1 MDFRYLGGLDRP
13 DPTTVDYQTA
23 WDLQRA
29 IHAQVAAREIADQV
43 LFVEHDPVYTAG
55 RRTEQRERPR
65 DGTPV
70 IDVDRGGKITWH
82 GPGQL
87 TCYPII
93 WLPDGIGVVDHVRC
107 VEAAVIAG
115 LADYGLDA
123 IRVEGRTG
131 VWLPATDSRP
141 ERKICAIGIRVAK
154 RTSLH
159 GFALNVDDDLTRFD
173 NIIPCGIEDA
183 GVTSLAR
190 ELPAE
195 VSVPSVA
202 DVARSLEPHLR
213 ALLSYQPRG

>member
-1 MDFRYLGGLDRP
+1 MEFRFLGGLDGP
-13 DPTTVDYQTA
+13 HPTTVDYQTA
-23 WDLQRA
+23 WDLQRE
-29 IHAQVAAREIADQV
+29 IHAQVAAQKIPDQV
-43 LFVEHDPVYTAG
+43 LFVQHDPVYTAG
-55 RRTEQRERPR
+55 RRTIERERPR

-93 WLPDGIGVVDHVRC
+93 RLPEGVGVVDHVRC

-115 LADYGLDA
+115 LADFG
-123 IRVEGRTG
+123 IIGQRVEGRTG
-131 VWLPATDSRP
+131 VWLAAGDDRL

-183 GVTSLAR
+183 GVTSIAR
-190 ELPAE
+190 ELP
-195 VSVPSVA
+195 VGKPVPSLGQVA
-202 DVARSLEPHLR
+202 QVLEPQLR
-213 ALLSYQPRG
+213 RLLSYQRRG